1 MEKKTTKKLI
11 EEEFSI
17 NQKLGKYMEYAKAK
31 CDISEKGARIRV
43 MIPKLKEKWLVCS
56 QNPNNVKNFFKEI
69 DDQEFGNLIQM
80 IQTCIKNCA
89 KDAKEANENAKKAK
103 GKSDSDHK
111 SIIRNVIEESPTTK
125 PKEKDKKSE

>member
-43 MIPKLKEKWLVCS
+43 NISNLKKVVSLFTKSKQC
-56 QNPNNVKNFFKEI
+56 KKFF
-69 DDQEFGNLIQM
+69 
-80 IQTCIKNCA
+80 
-89 KDAKEANENAKKAK
+89 
-103 GKSDSDHK
+103 
-111 SIIRNVIEESPTTK
+111 
-125 PKEKDKKSE
+125 